1 MDLWVVSFNLSVHST
16 VPLQQ
21 KLFKNCFRGIEMFN
35 PLYCKEWYTY
45 WCHDIGCCLN
55 QVCNRCSTT
64 FSQKWTGLYNPDSY
78 CILLADPQTSNH
90 QGRAR
95 FECSIGS
102 VKCWHQFTPCGI
114 HDKVPRL
121 RQQLLLSPQLTVQWP
136 VKPKWHSQNQAHFQD
151 IKLCSRTWDT
161 VAAVSKLLSCSRC

>member
-1 MDLWVVSFNLSVHST
+1 MKMDLWVVSFNLSVHST

-55 QVCNRCSTT
+55 QVWNRGVTAFRQNCQEMPSQST
-64 FSQKWTGLYNPDSY
+64 PDSH
-78 CILLADPQTSNH
+78 CMLLADPQTSDY

-95 FECSIGS
+95 FESSIVS
-102 VKCWHQFTPCGI
+102 VKRWHQFALCGT
-114 HDKVPRL
+114 HDKVPE
-121 RQQLLLSPQLTVQWP
+121 SD
-136 VKPKWHSQNQAHFQD
+136 SNC
-151 IKLCSRTWDT
+151 CS
-161 VAAVSKLLSCSRC
+161 LPNLQFNGQ